1 MPTILFRLIRPATAL
16 AVAAVAS
23 LATPALAQNGGGG
36 ATTTPPPHPPTAP
49 AVVNSWALT
58 PSGATPGQPGT
69 RPNLSYELAPG
80 AVMTDS
86 VTLLNYSNVQLTFRV
101 YPTDAFNNVDGQF
114 DLLPGDKEPV
124 DAGSWVTLP
133 QANITVPAFAS
144 ATLPITVSVPPDA
157 TPGDHAGA
165 ILAASEAEGS
175 GPDGKIITLDRRTG
189 SRLYVRVA
197 GPVSPT
203 LDIEQIQGTYHPTLN
218 PLAGTLDIAYTVR
231 NTGNVRLAAKQR
243 LAVKAPFGPAIRR
256 STPVDVPELLPGNSV
271 TLTATFKSVPAT
283 ALLGTSITLTP
294 LGAGDPGAAETTGS
308 GRTYA
313 LPWSVLAL
321 LLVVFLLQRARKA
334 YRRHQREDEQ
344 RSNLAAE
351 ADGALAP

>member
-1 MPTILFRLIRPATAL
+1 MPTILLRLIRPATAL

-23 LATPALAQNGGGG
+23 LATPAIAQNGGGG
-36 ATTTPPPHPPTAP
+36 ATATPPPHPPSAA

-58 PSGATPGQPGT
+58 PSGTTPGQPGT

-80 AVMTDS
+80 AVVNDS

-114 DLLPGDKEPV
+114 DLLPGDKEPAG
-124 DAGSWVTLP
+124 AGSWVTLP
-133 QANITVPAFAS
+133 QANITVPALAS
-144 ATLPITVSVPPDA
+144 ATLPITLSVPPDA

-165 ILAASEAEGS
+165 ILAASSAEGS

-197 GPVSPT
+197 GPVSPS
-203 LDIEQIQGTYHPTLN
+203 LDIEQIQGTYHPSLN
-218 PLAGTLDIAYTVR
+218 PLAGNLDLEYTVR

-243 LAVKAPFGPAIRR
+243 LVVKAPFGATLRR
-256 STPVDVPELLPGNSV
+256 STAVDVPELLPGSAV
-271 TLTATFKSVPAT
+271 TLTAHFKDVPAT

-294 LGAGDPGAAETTGS
+294 LGADDPDAAETTRS
-308 GRTYA
+308 GRTHA
-313 LPWSVLAL
+313 MPWSVLVL
-321 LLVVFLLQRARKA
+321 LLVAFLLLRAGRA
-334 YRRHQREDEQ
+334 YRRHQGEEGE
-344 RSNLAAE
+344 LV
-351 ADGALAP
+351 P